1 MSNPVLDST
10 PAPTDDSS
18 SSPVHNDAPAPVVKQ
33 SSNSFLNEIEDGG
46 KSLLSGGVY
55 VLETYDE
62 TLVSTLLLGV
72 TFGTVLAWME
82 WVKSYVARMLPQNGK
97 LVFALVM
104 TAVLTV
110 LAMLVS
116 VRVKKQVNLKKST

>member
-10 PAPTDDSS
+10 PAPTDDTTM
-18 SSPVHNDAPAPVVKQ
+18 HTDAPAPVVEQKPTT
-33 SSNSFLNEIEDGG
+33 FLGEIEEGS

-82 WVKSYVARMLPQNGK
+82 WVKAYVARMLPENGK
-97 LVFALVM
+97 LVLALVM

-116 VRVKKQVNLKKST
+116 VRVKKQVNLKKD